1 VLAEFKKDSDAVERE
16 EIGVANKIIA
26 EMKKSEDE
34 GGIQSVELLKTE
46 LAEIQPEA
54 DGEILE
60 IEAALN
66 ATSGIAGRK
75 SNKTKQDSK
84 PLPPLHLSVDRFRES
99 ASVWAV
105 GVRDTSAAFL
115 FAHSTDQNSLKDK
128 FVSLAVMK
136 EISDD
141 LDEESDVA
149 CEYTQWIH
157 WDDVRTREGRLIV
170 LDKENR
176 IVYKKPESKRKLG
189 ALFDAHIAKHVLK
202 NSSCR
207 APLCGRY
214 N

>member
-1 VLAEFKKDSDAVERE
+1 
-16 EIGVANKIIA
+16 
-26 EMKKSEDE
+26 M
-34 GGIQSVELLKTE
+34 
-46 LAEIQPEA
+46 
-54 DGEILE
+54 
-60 IEAALN
+60 
-66 ATSGIAGRK
+66 
-75 SNKTKQDSK
+75 
-84 PLPPLHLSVDRFRES
+84 
-99 ASVWAV
+99 
-105 GVRDTSAAFL
+105 RDTSAAFL